1 MATVED
7 KNPKARMPIERNLA
21 MELVRVTEAAAMA
34 AALQMGKG
42 NKDLVDQA
50 AVDAMRFT
58 LEGISMDGVVVIG
71 EGEKDEAPML
81 YNGEKIGDGS
91 EPKVDIAVDPIDGTT
106 LLSKGLPGA
115 IAVIAMSSRGTMNA
129 TREVYYMDK
138 LAVGPEAKG
147 VIDPEAPVSDNLKK
161 VAKATGKSIQE
172 VTVIVLDRP
181 RHDQLISEIRS
192 AGARIKLISDG
203 DVVAGIQAA
212 LPESGVDVL
221 MGIGGTPEAVI
232 TAAAIRCTGGAILC
246 KPWPRDEKERRRCIE
261 AGINLDQV
269 YDTEQL
275 VGGEDVFFA
284 ATGAST
290 GELLRGVNFNIGGA
304 STQSLVMRSRSGTVR
319 WIDSQH
325 DFRRLDKVRYQS

>member
-1 MATVED
+1 MAQQMTRKPV
-7 KNPKARMPIERNLA
+7 ERNLA

-34 AALQMGKG
+34 AAVHMGKG
-42 NKDLVDQA
+42 DKELVDQA

-58 LEGISMDGVVVIG
+58 LGGISMDGVVVIG

-91 EPKVDIAVDPIDGTT
+91 DPKVDIAVDPIDGTT

-115 IAVIAMSSRGTMNA
+115 IAVMAMSAQGTMNA
-129 TREVYYMDK
+129 SREVYYMDK

-147 VIDPEAPVSDNLKK
+147 VIDMAAPIGDNLRN
-161 VAKATGKSIQE
+161 VAKAIGKSIGE
-172 VTVIVLDRP
+172 LAVIVLDRP
-181 RHDQLISEIRS
+181 RHEQLLKDIRA

-212 LPESGVDVL
+212 LPDSGVDVL

-246 KPWPRDEKERRRCIE
+246 KPWPRDDAERQRCVE
-261 AGINLDQV
+261 AGLDITHV
-269 YDTEQL
+269 YDTEEM
-275 VGGEDVFFA
+275 VGGDDVFFA

-290 GELLRGVNFNIGGA
+290 GELLRGVQFTPGGA
-304 STQSLVMRSRSGTVR
+304 TTQSLVMRSRSGTIR

-325 DFRRLDKVRYQS
+325 DFQRLDKVRYQA